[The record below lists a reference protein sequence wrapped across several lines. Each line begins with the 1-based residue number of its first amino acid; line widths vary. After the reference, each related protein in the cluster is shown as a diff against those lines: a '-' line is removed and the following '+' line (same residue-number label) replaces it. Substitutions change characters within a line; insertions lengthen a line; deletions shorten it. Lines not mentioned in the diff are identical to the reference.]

1 MKFETKKQNL
11 AENSITENINNNVV
25 GNSSSSSSSNIKKIN
40 PSKAAESNC
49 LSSSFTSSSQSA
61 FSSSIYENE
70 KSPNLYSSMSS
81 SPVHK
86 ITLASDNWTNNYLE
100 KQQKVKSLSK
110 NWELIANKNN
120 SKVEITAKPACT
132 RPTKVIE
139 KIERLNSNNLIQ
151 LIAQQQHELSD
162 LVSGNN
168 SDDNEM
174 SKDDG
179 FETQSNAS
187 SSQTS
192 DTNSVQSIK
201 LNDLMP
207 IDDLLSCNNIAQINN
222 EYIENMSPE
231 NEAESKKLVD
241 VITDDRISKLES
253 LETETKEKSTCN
265 NNNNNVP
272 KINTIVTI
280 VTKNKCISNP
290 QVTVTKRPSKND
302 NDNQNHHES
311 TSTSSLDESTKRKSG
326 SMTGLYLSDTAATKA
341 RKAETKN
348 SLKTSNSLN
357 IQMQSGSINNI
368 NNTTICSINNNGN
381 HNHNQNHKHQKGV
394 HRKNSNHQKSTEKLN
409 LHSNSTISLC
419 GKNKKNNSK
428 DTSVFDRLAKTSSK
442 SLKLK

>member
-1 MKFETKKQNL
+1 M
-11 AENSITENINNNVV
+11 
-25 GNSSSSSSSNIKKIN
+25 
-40 PSKAAESNC
+40 
-49 LSSSFTSSSQSA
+49 
-61 FSSSIYENE
+61 
-70 KSPNLYSSMSS
+70 
-81 SPVHK
+81 
-86 ITLASDNWTNNYLE
+86 ASDNWTNNYLE

-120 SKVEITAKPACT
+120 SKAEITAKPACT
-132 RPTKVIE
+132 RPAKVIE

-151 LIAQQQHELSD
+151 LIAQQQHELND

-201 LNDLMP
+201 LNDPMP
-207 IDDLLSCNNIAQINN
+207 GDDLLSCNNIAQINN
-222 EYIENMSPE
+222 EDIENFSPE
-231 NEAESKKLVD
+231 NEEESKKIDD
-241 VITDDRISKLES
+241 VITVVHISKSEMP
-253 LETETKEKSTCN
+253 ETETIEKSICN
-265 NNNNNVP
+265 NNNSNNVS

-290 QVTVTKRPSKND
+290 QVTVTKRASKNSIE
-302 NDNQNHHES
+302 NQNDHEL
-311 TSTSSLDESTKRKSG
+311 TSSSSLDESTKRKSG

-348 SLKTSNSLN
+348 SLKTSNNLN
-357 IQMQSGSINNI
+357 IQMQSASINNI
-368 NNTTICSINNNGN
+368 TNSCSINSNNG
-381 HNHNQNHKHQKGV
+381 HFKHQKSM
-394 HRKNSNHQKSTEKLN
+394 HRKNSINQKSTEKLN
-409 LHSNSTISLC
+409 LQSNSTISLC

-428 DTSVFDRLAKTSSK
+428 DTSVFDRLAKASSK